1 MAQQRKSLLDKNYHI
16 MKKTYIKPEFVA
28 VRIDN
33 KAILEGLPVGSGTDK
48 IVEAKEYYGS
58 LEFEEED

>member
-1 MAQQRKSLLDKNYHI
+1 

-58 LEFEEED
+58 LEFEEEED